1 MNSVSG
7 TVKTTTFQEIDVDWY
22 MEADD
27 IILKKAIAS
36 KSTLTKNNN
45 QTYPCRFPYDLI
57 L

>member
-7 TVKTTTFQEIDVDWY
+7 TVETTTFQEIDVDWY